1 MAVAGQQLGWRIL
14 VAFSRPSDSKWS
26 YCSIT
31 HPGLTGAG
39 GPLASAHM
47 VVMLHGVH
55 TPTPNAQPLS
65 ASAYMGCMGKAH
77 ISVSTSSIK
86 CSPFTCWSLFTL
98 AIRSCSAAIFKQAL
112 PFPNPSKTPSEHVPV
127 LLQLLVPPSPTHQDQ
142 MWMGV
147 LHLAPDITFCPCSHV
162 LLGKWEKRMSPLCL
176 HSLEA

>member
-1 MAVAGQQLGWRIL
+1 MAALGTGQGSLLGFSIRDLESMAVAGQQLGWRIL

-86 CSPFTCWSLFTL
+86 CSPFACWSLFTL
-98 AIRSCSAAIFKQAL
+98 AISSCSAAIFKQAL
-112 PFPNPSKTPSEHVPV
+112 PFPNPCKTPSEHVPV
-127 LLQLLVPPSPTHQDQ
+127 LLQLLVSSSTHPPGPDVDG
-142 MWMGV
+142 GV
-147 LHLAPDITFCPCSHV
+147 APCP
-162 LLGKWEKRMSPLCL
+162 
-176 HSLEA
+176 